1 MDVQLR
7 NLIAKNNIIAPEL
20 CDSIVEKSKKW
31 EWQTHEWYSHHE
43 VQSYSHKQKELD
55 VVYGANIPD
64 IVQQQL
70 IMHIS
75 EVWKA
80 YMMLLP
86 ELLQHQQGTNL
97 YQGQEAV
104 KANPFNMIKFWSS
117 IRLNRYSEGTM
128 MRPHFDHIQSL
139 FDGEKRGIP
148 VLSVIGALND
158 HSDYE
163 GGGLVFWD
171 DFEIKLDKG
180 DILIFPSCYLY
191 PHRVQEVTKGERYS
205 FVCWG
210 F

>member
-1 MDVQLR
+1 
-7 NLIAKNNIIAPEL
+7 
-20 CDSIVEKSKKW
+20 
-31 EWQTHEWYSHHE
+31 
-43 VQSYSHKQKELD
+43 
-55 VVYGANIPD
+55 
-64 IVQQQL
+64 
-70 IMHIS
+70 
-75 EVWKA
+75 
-80 YMMLLP
+80 
-86 ELLQHQQGTNL
+86 
-97 YQGQEAV
+97 
-104 KANPFNMIKFWSS
+104 
-117 IRLNRYSEGTM
+117 M